1 MAATLHT
8 TIRLDV
14 EVGGVVANCPDN
26 EYKVLF
32 EGAEDIFGPA
42 VSVERSITGKLHVHR
57 LMDGSNPVVF
67 DDHHFTL
74 KLTRAELVTLTADVG
89 RTMYFMPHYRDEG
102 AAWATYR
109 FIVLLESMTGVR
121 GINAM
126 QEHFLATIYLRDN
139 SDGSV

>member
-1 MAATLHT
+1 MAATLHA

-14 EVGGVVANCPDN
+14 EVPANLPTN

-42 VSVERSITGKLHVHR
+42 VAVERSITGTLHVHR
-57 LMDGSNPVVF
+57 LMDGANPVVF

-89 RTMYFMPHYRDEG
+89 RTLYFMPHYRDEG

-109 FIVLLESMTGVR
+109 FKVFLESMTGVK
-121 GINAM
+121 GITSMHA
-126 QEHFLATIYLRDN
+126 HFLATIYLRDN
-139 SDGSV
+139 ADGDVG